1 MSEIRDTL
9 SDVIAERASVF
20 GDQFT
25 NLRTGTKFWAEVSD
39 QGYLALVGA
48 LSKDLREKIKFWTI
62 DREAVAE
69 ILATDRLL
77 FMGVTMSVLP
87 DSRVDNPASSQVSF
101 ECRKIVTGKDQ

>member
-39 QGYLALVGA
+39 QGYLALVGGLVERLA
-48 LSKDLREKIKFWTI
+48 GENKIL
-62 DREAVAE
+62 D
-69 ILATDRLL
+69 D
-77 FMGVTMSVLP
+77 
-87 DSRVDNPASSQVSF
+87 
-101 ECRKIVTGKDQ
+101 

>member
-48 LSKDLREKIKFWTI
+48 LSKDLREKIKFWPV
-62 DREAVAE
+62 RRVLGAFWGLRRPSP
-69 ILATDRLL
+69 IL
-77 FMGVTMSVLP
+77 
-87 DSRVDNPASSQVSF
+87 
-101 ECRKIVTGKDQ
+101 RKDAPFPCGRRPGGGEGGGILGTQEWP

>member
-62 DREAVAE
+62 YREAVAK
-69 ILATDRLL
+69 ILETDRLL

-87 DSRVDNPASSQVSF
+87 DSRVDNPASPQVSF